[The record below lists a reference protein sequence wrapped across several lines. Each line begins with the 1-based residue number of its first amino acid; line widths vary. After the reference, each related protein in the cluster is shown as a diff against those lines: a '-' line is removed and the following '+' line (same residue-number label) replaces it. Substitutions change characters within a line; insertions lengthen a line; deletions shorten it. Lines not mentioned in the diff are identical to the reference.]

1 MTNSITINNGAYI
14 CSYSDNAVTINA
26 INLKATE
33 MVHYSAPVP
42 DFSEIPNLSPHATI
56 SLDMTFCGN
65 RNITK
70 IDFTNWTHKK
80 VTGLYRTFAHCY
92 SLKRIIGFETLD
104 LSSCLDY
111 RQMCEKCESLREI
124 NMSNQRIKKWDW
136 NMHKDGVFE
145 RCSSLTTIIISE
157 KTPDLDFPPKATIID
172 ISSGIHKIQTDQIN
186 VLRAELEAE
195 KRRSSVL
202 EERLTAIMAQLEE
215 LKQKI

>member
-1 MTNSITINNGAYI
+1 
-14 CSYSDNAVTINA
+14 
-26 INLKATE
+26 
-33 MVHYSAPVP
+33 
-42 DFSEIPNLSPHATI
+42 
-56 SLDMTFCGN
+56 
-65 RNITK
+65 
-70 IDFTNWTHKK
+70 
-80 VTGLYRTFAHCY
+80 
-92 SLKRIIGFETLD
+92 
-104 LSSCLDY
+104 
-111 RQMCEKCESLREI
+111 
-124 NMSNQRIKKWDW
+124 MSNQRIKKWDW